1 MLSSGLLML
10 QIGAFW
16 VQTFLGLML
25 LIAVLL
31 DKARRSYLTR
41 RNLS

>member
-1 MLSSGLLML
+1 ML